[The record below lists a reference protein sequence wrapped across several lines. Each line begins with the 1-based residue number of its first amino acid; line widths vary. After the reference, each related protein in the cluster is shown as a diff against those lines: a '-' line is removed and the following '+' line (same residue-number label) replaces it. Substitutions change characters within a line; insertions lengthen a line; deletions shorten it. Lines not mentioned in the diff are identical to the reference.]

1 MVAAAASRPP
11 SIDKPGA
18 AAIPTIVLESPM
30 NQHSNVKATDIAAAE
45 QFLLASR
52 AAAIGWSIKRC

>member
-1 MVAAAASRPP
+1 
-11 SIDKPGA
+11 
-18 AAIPTIVLESPM
+18 M

-52 AAAIGWSIKRC
+52 AAAIGWSIERC